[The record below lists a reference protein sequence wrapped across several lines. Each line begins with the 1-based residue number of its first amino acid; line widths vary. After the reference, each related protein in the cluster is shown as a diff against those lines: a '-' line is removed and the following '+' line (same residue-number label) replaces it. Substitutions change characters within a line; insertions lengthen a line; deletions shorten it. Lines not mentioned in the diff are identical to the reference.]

1 VYELITPSDF
11 IDILIESQK
20 TGNDH
25 LEHIMKV
32 LLPKVDM
39 TPQEDY
45 CYFCQHCQGEGN
57 H

>member
-1 VYELITPSDF
+1 MITPSEF

-25 LEHIMKV
+25 LDHIMTV

-39 TPQEDY
+39 TPEKDY
-45 CYFCQHCQGEGN
+45 CAHCEHCHWERN
-57 H
+57 D

>member
-1 VYELITPSDF
+1 MITPCEF

-39 TPQEDY
+39 TPKKDY
-45 CYFCQHCQGEGN
+45 CAYCEHCHWERN
-57 H
+57 D